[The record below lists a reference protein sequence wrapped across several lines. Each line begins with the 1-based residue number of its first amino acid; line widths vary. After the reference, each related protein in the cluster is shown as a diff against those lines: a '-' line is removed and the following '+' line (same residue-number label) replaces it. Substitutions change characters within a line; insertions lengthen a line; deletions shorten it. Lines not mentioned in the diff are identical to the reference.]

1 MQKKNRL
8 AHCRMGKS
16 SKFQSSAGGHG
27 RYGRDKTEA
36 KGLILGKRGAKR
48 RYATKVTRQAAHVA
62 SIKKGDHGFAKKAK
76 RRALRT
82 VAIPAELKAAGKRT
96 PKNLLVSAMLVGD
109 AVKQQIKAESA
120 MVDG

>member
-1 MQKKNRL
+1 
-8 AHCRMGKS
+8 MGKS

-27 RYGRDKTEA
+27 KYGRTKDGA

-48 RYATKVTRQAAHVA
+48 RNATKVTRQAQHATQV
-62 SIKKGDHGFAKKAK
+62 KKGDHGYGKKAK

-82 VAIPAELKAAGKRT
+82 VAVPLELKGSGKRT

-109 AVKQQIKAESA
+109 AVKKQLKAESA